1 MSRAVATCLERM
13 RGAARSPMVLLVVMR
28 DGRTPAYAFDVTEET
43 ELDDLAARVG
53 AMCSNAGFTKFE
65 LHALD
70 RDGRT
75 VGTEKIDWSAP
86 RKAARRRDGDS
97 AIDVARVQAVIETSR
112 LLGQVLAALLAENA
126 TLLEERREL
135 RRMLAERKSTRNPAS
150 E

>member
-1 MSRAVATCLERM
+1 MSGAVATWLARM
-13 RGAARSPMVLLVVMR
+13 RRDAGRPMVRLVVMR

-43 ELDDLAARVG
+43 ELDELAARVG
-53 AMCSNAGFTKFE
+53 AMCSNAGFMKFE

-75 VGTEKIDWSAP
+75 VGTEKIDWAVP
-86 RKAARRRDGDS
+86 HKAARRRDRDS
-97 AIDVARVQAVIETSR
+97 AIDVARVQAVVETSR
-112 LLGQVLAALLAENA
+112 LLGQILAALLAENA

-135 RRMLAERKSTRNPAS
+135 RRILAERRTTRPPAS